1 MPEDRFRQG
10 GIPNLSQKWRQWNKA
25 AIKGLWVLVILGLV
39 ASLPVA
45 YDRIRTEGTSKN
57 VEMIFDYRDLV
68 QVSSYQGN
76 PTSFINEQLDALKE
90 AGVNTMAI
98 YETTLT
104 ELSNARRITVY
115 SEQDA
120 ARLTG
125 KVLTANENATYLLF
139 TDAEIQAKIEPIIR
153 KAFASQDIGVEDWTL
168 NGRSG
173 LKIATPVQ
181 NAVLKT
187 MQPDPIAME
196 MLDAKGFHLLP
207 RLGNSSIYDQESLA
221 SLLDRFKALGVDR
234 ILFDGEE
241 VPGYAEKP
249 DERHLDDFAKLL
261 NERKIGI
268 AAIEN
273 LKSPQRGFETLAKKT
288 NYNVARLYSLSG
300 RDSALDP
307 DIIADRFALAAK
319 DRNIRMMFIH
329 TAVQTNTLEGR
340 ITDTIENVLESL
352 NGPEGAMKRIE
363 HYGFKFGPASAFD
376 VAEMAGQN
384 YFRWVAIVGAVAL
397 VALAVSIFIPPLT
410 LLAFLLGLV
419 GVAGLYVLRPHLM
432 EQALALFAGIS
443 APTIAMVFAVRKIDR
458 LYEAGQKMSLGRR
471 LAHGILLFLRTSA
484 MSLMAVPFIIA
495 LLNRVT
501 YQLVLEQFRG
511 VSLLHLAPIA
521 LIALYVLFYR
531 KNSAFGSVGK
541 ILRMPITVA
550 MVVLI
555 AVAGVAGM
563 YYLSRTGNSGSASSL
578 EIAFRNFLENTVGV
592 RPRTKEF
599 LLGHPIFIAGVV
611 VALRYRHAIYV
622 MIIASIGQLSMVDT
636 FAHIHTPIWISFMRD
651 LIGIGFGLVVGLVF
665 VLVWQ
670 IIERCWKK
678 WSPLLAKL

>member
-1 MPEDRFRQG
+1 MRKSCRQG
-10 GIPNLSQKWRQWNKA
+10 GISNLSQKWRQWNKA
-25 AIKGLWVLVILGLV
+25 ASKVLWILVILGIV

-57 VEMIFDYRDLV
+57 VEMIFDYRDLI

-76 PTSFINEQLDALKE
+76 PNAFINEQLDVLQE
-90 AGVNTMAI
+90 AGIHTMAI
-98 YETTLT
+98 YQATLT
-104 ELSNARRITVY
+104 ELSNSRRITVY

-139 TDAEIQAKIEPIIR
+139 TDAESQSRIEPIIR
-153 KAFASQDIGVEDWTL
+153 KAFASQEIAVADWSL
-168 NGRSG
+168 NGRNG
-173 LKIATPVQ
+173 LKIATPLQ

-187 MQPDPIAME
+187 MEPDPISME
-196 MLDAKGFHLLP
+196 RLEQKGFHLLP
-207 RLGNSSIYDQESLA
+207 RMGNSAIYDQEALA
-221 SLLDRFKALGVDR
+221 SLLDRFKAAGVDR

-241 VPGYAEKP
+241 TPGYAEEP
-249 DERHLDDFAKLL
+249 EDRHLDEFAQLL
-261 NERKIGI
+261 NERGIGI

-273 LKSPQRGFETLAKKT
+273 LRGAQRGFETLAKET

-307 DIIADRFALAAK
+307 DILADRFALAAK

-329 TAVQTNTLEGR
+329 TAVQTNSVEGK
-340 ITDTIENVLESL
+340 ITDTIENIVESL
-352 NGPEGAMKRIE
+352 EGPEGAIQRIQN
-363 HYGFKFGPASAFD
+363 YGFEMGTASAFD

-384 YFRWVAIVGAVAL
+384 YFRWIAIIGAVAL
-397 VALAVSIFIPPLT
+397 VALLVSIFVPPLT
-410 LLAFLLGLV
+410 LLSFVLGLV
-419 GVAGLYVLRPHLM
+419 GVAGLYVLRPHVM
-432 EQALALFAGIS
+432 EQALALFAAIS

-458 LYEAGQKMSLGRR
+458 LHEVGQTMSTGRR
-471 LAHGILLFLRTSA
+471 LAHSILLFLRTSA

-495 LLNRVT
+495 LLHHVT
-501 YQLVLEQFRG
+501 YQLVLDQFRG

-521 LIALYVLFYR
+521 LTALYVLFYR

-541 ILRMPITVA
+541 IMRMPVTIA
-550 MVVLI
+550 MVVI
-555 AVAGVAGM
+555 VAIAGVAGL

-578 EIAFRNFLENTVGV
+578 EIAFRNLLENTVGV

-599 LLGHPIFIAGVV
+599 LLGHPIFIAGIF
-611 VALRYRHAIYV
+611 VALKYRHAIYV
-622 MIIASIGQLSMVDT
+622 LIIASIGQLSMVDT
-636 FAHIHTPIWISFMRD
+636 FAHIHTPIWISLVRD
-651 LIGIGFGLVVGLVF
+651 LLGIGFGIIVGLVF
-665 VLVWQ
+665 VLLWQ

-678 WSPLLAKL
+678 WSPLLARL

>member
-1 MPEDRFRQG
+1 M
-10 GIPNLSQKWRQWNKA
+10 SQKWRQWNKA
-25 AIKGLWVLVILGLV
+25 ATKVLWILVILGIV

-76 PTSFINEQLDALKE
+76 PSAWMNEQLDVLQE
-90 AGVNTMAI
+90 AGIHTMAV
-98 YETTLT
+98 YQATLT

-139 TDAEIQAKIEPIIR
+139 TDAENQAKIEPIIR
-153 KAFASQDIGVEDWTL
+153 KAFASQEIAVEDWSL

-187 MQPDPIAME
+187 MEPDPVAME
-196 MLDAKGFHLLP
+196 MLESKGFHLLP
-207 RLGNSSIYDQESLA
+207 RLSNSAVYDQEGLA
-221 SLLDRFKALGVDR
+221 SLLDRFKAIGVDR

-241 VPGYAEKP
+241 VPGYAEEP
-249 DERHLDDFAKLL
+249 DERHLEDFAKLL
-261 NERKIGI
+261 NERGIGI

-273 LKSPQRGFETLAKKT
+273 LRGPQRGFETLAKDT
-288 NYNVARLYSLSG
+288 NFNVARLYSLSG

-329 TAVQTNTLEGR
+329 TAVQTNSVEGR
-340 ITDTIENVLESL
+340 ITDTIENLVESL
-352 NGPEGAMKRIE
+352 DGPEGAIQRIE
-363 HYGFKFGPASAFD
+363 NYGFEMGPAASFE

-384 YFRWVAIVGAVAL
+384 YFRWIAILGAVAL
-397 VALAVSIFIPPLT
+397 IALLVSIFIPPLT
-410 LLAFLLGLV
+410 LLAFVV
-419 GVAGLYVLRPHLM
+419 GVVGTAGLYVLRPHLM
-432 EQALALFAGIS
+432 EQALALLAGIS
-443 APTIAMVFAVRKIDR
+443 APTIAMVFAIRKIDR
-458 LYEAGQKMSLGRR
+458 LYEAGQQMSVGRR

-484 MSLMAVPFIIA
+484 MSLIAVPFIIA
-495 LLNRVT
+495 LLNHVT
-501 YQLVLEQFRG
+501 YQLVLDQFRG

-521 LIALYVLFYR
+521 LTALYVLFYR
-531 KNSAFGSVGK
+531 ENSAFGSVGK
-541 ILRMPITVA
+541 ILRMPVTIA
-550 MVVLI
+550 MVVI
-555 AVAGVAGM
+555 AVVAAVAGL
-563 YYLSRTGNSGSASSL
+563 YYLSRTGNSGSASGI
-578 EIAFRNFLENTVGV
+578 EKTFRTLLENTVGV
-592 RPRTKEF
+592 RPRFKEF
-599 LLGHPIFIAGVV
+599 LLGHPIFIAAVF
-611 VALRYRHAIYV
+611 VALKYRHAVYV

-636 FAHIHTPIWISFMRD
+636 FAHIHTPIWISLVRD
-651 LIGIGFGLVVGLVF
+651 LLGMGLGIIVALGF

>member
-1 MPEDRFRQG
+1 M
-10 GIPNLSQKWRQWNKA
+10 SQKWRQWNKA
-25 AIKGLWVLVILGLV
+25 ASKVLWILVILGIV

-57 VEMIFDYRDLV
+57 VEMIFDYRDLI

-76 PTSFINEQLDALKE
+76 PNAFINEQLDVLQE
-90 AGVNTMAI
+90 AGIHTMAI
-98 YETTLT
+98 YQATLT
-104 ELSNARRITVY
+104 ELSNSRRITVY

-139 TDAEIQAKIEPIIR
+139 TDAESQSRIEPIIR
-153 KAFASQDIGVEDWTL
+153 KAFASQEIAVADWSL

-173 LKIATPVQ
+173 LKIATPLQ

-187 MQPDPIAME
+187 MEPDPISME
-196 MLDAKGFHLLP
+196 RLEQKGFHLLP
-207 RLGNSSIYDQESLA
+207 RLGNSAIYDQEALA
-221 SLLDRFKALGVDR
+221 SLLDRFKAAGVDR

-241 VPGYAEKP
+241 TPGYAEEP
-249 DERHLDDFAKLL
+249 EDRHLDEFAQLL
-261 NERKIGI
+261 NERGIGI

-273 LKSPQRGFETLAKKT
+273 LRGAQRGFETLAKET

-307 DIIADRFALAAK
+307 DILADRFALAAK

-329 TAVQTNTLEGR
+329 TAVQTNSVEGK
-340 ITDTIENVLESL
+340 ITDTIENIVESL
-352 NGPEGAMKRIE
+352 EGPEGAIQRIQN
-363 HYGFKFGPASAFD
+363 YGFEMGTASAFD

-384 YFRWVAIVGAVAL
+384 YFRWIAIIGAVAL
-397 VALAVSIFIPPLT
+397 VALLVSIFVPPLT
-410 LLAFLLGLV
+410 LLSFVLGLV
-419 GVAGLYVLRPHLM
+419 GVAGLYVLRPHVM
-432 EQALALFAGIS
+432 EQALALFSAIS

-458 LYEAGQKMSLGRR
+458 LHEVGQTMSTGRR
-471 LAHGILLFLRTSA
+471 LAHSILLFLRTSA

-495 LLNRVT
+495 LLHHVT
-501 YQLVLEQFRG
+501 YQLVLDQFRG

-521 LIALYVLFYR
+521 LTALYVLFYR

-541 ILRMPITVA
+541 IMRMPVTIA
-550 MVVLI
+550 MVVI
-555 AVAGVAGM
+555 VAIAGVAGL

-578 EIAFRNFLENTVGV
+578 EIAFRNLLENTVGV

-599 LLGHPIFIAGVV
+599 LLGHPIFIAGIF
-611 VALRYRHAIYV
+611 VALKYRHAIYV
-622 MIIASIGQLSMVDT
+622 LIIASIGQLSMVDT
-636 FAHIHTPIWISFMRD
+636 FAHIHTPVWISLVRD
-651 LIGIGFGLVVGLVF
+651 LLGIGFGIIVGLVF
-665 VLVWQ
+665 VLLWQ

-678 WSPLLAKL
+678 WSPLLARL

>member
-1 MPEDRFRQG
+1 M
-10 GIPNLSQKWRQWNKA
+10 SQKWRQWNKA
-25 AIKGLWVLVILGLV
+25 ATKVLWILVILGIV

-76 PTSFINEQLDALKE
+76 PRAWMNEQLDVLQE
-90 AGVNTMAI
+90 AGIHTMAV
-98 YETTLT
+98 YQATLT

-139 TDAEIQAKIEPIIR
+139 TDAENQAKIEPMIR
-153 KAFASQDIGVEDWTL
+153 KAFASQEIAVEDWSL

-187 MQPDPIAME
+187 MEPDPVAME
-196 MLDAKGFHLLP
+196 MLESKGFHLLP
-207 RLGNSSIYDQESLA
+207 RLSNSAVYDQEGLA
-221 SLLDRFKALGVDR
+221 SLLDRFKAMGVDR

-241 VPGYAEKP
+241 VPGYAEEP
-249 DERHLDDFAKLL
+249 DERHLEDFAQLL
-261 NERKIGI
+261 NERGIGI
-268 AAIEN
+268 ATIEN
-273 LKSPQRGFETLAKKT
+273 LRGPQRGFETLAKDT
-288 NYNVARLYSLSG
+288 NFNVARLYSLSG

-329 TAVQTNTLEGR
+329 TAVQTNSVEGR
-340 ITDTIENVLESL
+340 ITDTIENLVESL
-352 NGPEGAMKRIE
+352 DGPEGAIQRIE
-363 HYGFKFGPASAFD
+363 NYGFEMGPASSFE

-384 YFRWVAIVGAVAL
+384 YFRWIAILGAVAL
-397 VALAVSIFIPPLT
+397 IALLVSIFIPPLT
-410 LLAFLLGLV
+410 LLAFALGVV
-419 GVAGLYVLRPHLM
+419 GTAGLYVLRPHLM
-432 EQALALFAGIS
+432 EQALALLAGIS
-443 APTIAMVFAVRKIDR
+443 APTIAMVFAIRKIDR
-458 LYEAGQKMSLGRR
+458 LYEAGQKMSTGRR

-484 MSLMAVPFIIA
+484 MSLIAVPFIIA
-495 LLNRVT
+495 LLNHVT
-501 YQLVLEQFRG
+501 YQLVLDQFRG

-521 LIALYVLFYR
+521 LTALYVLFYR

-541 ILRMPITVA
+541 ILRMPVTIA
-550 MVVLI
+550 MVVI
-555 AVAGVAGM
+555 AAIAAVAGL
-563 YYLSRTGNSGSASSL
+563 YYLSRTGNSGSVSSL
-578 EIAFRNFLENTVGV
+578 EMTFRNLLENTVGV

-599 LLGHPIFIAGVV
+599 LLGHPLFIVGVFIA
-611 VALRYRHAIYV
+611 LKYRYAIYV
-622 MIIASIGQLSMVDT
+622 MVVASIGQLSMVDT
-636 FAHIHTPIWISFMRD
+636 FAHIHTPIWISLLRD
-651 LIGIGFGLVVGLVF
+651 LIGMGFGIVIGLVF

>member
-1 MPEDRFRQG
+1 MRESCRQG

-25 AIKGLWVLVILGLV
+25 ASKVLWILVILGIV

-45 YDRIRTEGTSKN
+45 YDRIRTESTSKN
-57 VEMIFDYRDLV
+57 VEMIFDYRDLI

-76 PTSFINEQLDALKE
+76 PNAFINEQLDVLQE
-90 AGVNTMAI
+90 AGIHTMAI
-98 YETTLT
+98 YQATLT
-104 ELSNARRITVY
+104 ELSNSRRITVY

-139 TDAEIQAKIEPIIR
+139 TDAESQSRIEPIIR
-153 KAFASQDIGVEDWTL
+153 KAFASQEIAVADWSL
-168 NGRSG
+168 NGRNG
-173 LKIATPVQ
+173 LKIATPLQ

-187 MQPDPIAME
+187 MEPDPISME
-196 MLDAKGFHLLP
+196 RLEQKGFHLLP
-207 RLGNSSIYDQESLA
+207 RLGNSAIYDQEALA
-221 SLLDRFKALGVDR
+221 SLLDRFKAAGVDR

-241 VPGYAEKP
+241 TPGYAEEP
-249 DERHLDDFAKLL
+249 EDRHLDEFAQLL
-261 NERKIGI
+261 NERGIGI

-273 LKSPQRGFETLAKKT
+273 LRGAQRGFETLAKET

-307 DIIADRFALAAK
+307 DILADRFALAAK

-329 TAVQTNTLEGR
+329 TAVQTNSVEGK
-340 ITDTIENVLESL
+340 ITDTIENIVESL
-352 NGPEGAMKRIE
+352 EGPEGAIQRIQN
-363 HYGFKFGPASAFD
+363 YGFEMGTASAFD

-384 YFRWVAIVGAVAL
+384 YFRWIAIIGAVAL
-397 VALAVSIFIPPLT
+397 VALLVSIFVPPLT
-410 LLAFLLGLV
+410 LLSFVLGLV
-419 GVAGLYVLRPHLM
+419 GVAGLYVLRPHVM
-432 EQALALFAGIS
+432 EQALALFAAIS

-458 LYEAGQKMSLGRR
+458 LHEVGQTMSTGRR
-471 LAHGILLFLRTSA
+471 LAHSILLFLRTSA

-495 LLNRVT
+495 LLHHVT
-501 YQLVLEQFRG
+501 YQLVLDQFRG

-521 LIALYVLFYR
+521 LTALYVLFYR

-541 ILRMPITVA
+541 IMRMPVTIA
-550 MVVLI
+550 MVVI
-555 AVAGVAGM
+555 VAIAGVAGL

-578 EIAFRNFLENTVGV
+578 EIAFRNLLENTVGV

-599 LLGHPIFIAGVV
+599 LLGHPILIAGIF
-611 VALRYRHAIYV
+611 VALKYRHAIYV
-622 MIIASIGQLSMVDT
+622 LIIASIGQLSMVDT
-636 FAHIHTPIWISFMRD
+636 FAHIHTPVWISLVRD
-651 LIGIGFGLVVGLVF
+651 LLGIGFGIIVGLVF
-665 VLVWQ
+665 VLLWQ

-678 WSPLLAKL
+678 WSPLLARL

>member
-1 MPEDRFRQG
+1 MRKSCRQG
-10 GIPNLSQKWRQWNKA
+10 GISNLSQKWRQWNKA
-25 AIKGLWVLVILGLV
+25 ASKVLWILVILGIV

-57 VEMIFDYRDLV
+57 VEMIFDYRDLI

-76 PTSFINEQLDALKE
+76 PNAFINEQLDVLQE
-90 AGVNTMAI
+90 AGIHTMAI
-98 YETTLT
+98 YQATLT
-104 ELSNARRITVY
+104 ELSNSRRITVY

-139 TDAEIQAKIEPIIR
+139 TDAESQSRIEPIIR
-153 KAFASQDIGVEDWTL
+153 KAFASQEIAVADWSL
-168 NGRSG
+168 NGRNG
-173 LKIATPVQ
+173 LKIATPLQ

-187 MQPDPIAME
+187 MEPDPISME
-196 MLDAKGFHLLP
+196 RLEQKGFHLLP
-207 RLGNSSIYDQESLA
+207 RLGNSAIYDQEALA
-221 SLLDRFKALGVDR
+221 SLLDRFKAAGVDR

-241 VPGYAEKP
+241 TPGYAEEP
-249 DERHLDDFAKLL
+249 EDRHLDEFAQLL
-261 NERKIGI
+261 NERGIGI

-273 LKSPQRGFETLAKKT
+273 LRGAQRGFETLAKET

-307 DIIADRFALAAK
+307 DILADRFALAAK

-329 TAVQTNTLEGR
+329 TAVQTNSVEGK
-340 ITDTIENVLESL
+340 ITDTIENIVESL
-352 NGPEGAMKRIE
+352 EGPEGAIQRIQN
-363 HYGFKFGPASAFD
+363 YGFEMGTASAFD

-384 YFRWVAIVGAVAL
+384 YFRWIAIIGAVAL
-397 VALAVSIFIPPLT
+397 VALLVSIFVPPLT
-410 LLAFLLGLV
+410 LLSFVLGLV
-419 GVAGLYVLRPHLM
+419 GVAGLYVLRPHVM
-432 EQALALFAGIS
+432 EQALALFAAIS

-458 LYEAGQKMSLGRR
+458 LHEIGQTMSTGRR
-471 LAHGILLFLRTSA
+471 LAHSILLFLRTSA

-495 LLNRVT
+495 LLHHVT
-501 YQLVLEQFRG
+501 YQLVLDQFRG

-521 LIALYVLFYR
+521 LTALYVLFYR

-541 ILRMPITVA
+541 IMRMPVTIA
-550 MVVLI
+550 MVVI
-555 AVAGVAGM
+555 VAIAGVAGL

-578 EIAFRNFLENTVGV
+578 EIAFRNLLENTVGV

-599 LLGHPIFIAGVV
+599 LLGHPIFIAGIF
-611 VALRYRHAIYV
+611 VALKYRHAIYV
-622 MIIASIGQLSMVDT
+622 LIIASIGQLSMVDT
-636 FAHIHTPIWISFMRD
+636 FAHIHTPIWISLVRD
-651 LIGIGFGLVVGLVF
+651 LLGIGFGIIVGLVF
-665 VLVWQ
+665 VLLWQ

-678 WSPLLAKL
+678 WSPLLARL

>member
-1 MPEDRFRQG
+1 M
-10 GIPNLSQKWRQWNKA
+10 SQKWRQWNKA
-25 AIKGLWVLVILGLV
+25 ASKVLWILVILGIV

-68 QVSSYQGN
+68 QGSSYQGN
-76 PTSFINEQLDALKE
+76 PNAWINEQLDVLKE
-90 AGVNTMAI
+90 AGIQTMAV

-125 KVLTANENATYLLF
+125 KVLTADENATYLLF
-139 TDAEIQAKIEPIIR
+139 TNAESRQKIEPIIR
-153 KAFASQDIGVEDWTL
+153 KAFASQEIAVEDWSL
-168 NGRSG
+168 NGRDG

-187 MQPDPIAME
+187 MEPDPIAMD
-196 MLDAKGFHLLP
+196 LLKSKGFHLLP
-207 RLGNSSIYDQESLA
+207 RLGNSTVYNQESLA
-221 SLLDRFKALGVDR
+221 SLLDRFKALGVER
-234 ILFDGEE
+234 ILFEGEE
-241 VPGYAEKP
+241 VPGYAEEP
-249 DERHLDDFAKLL
+249 DERHLEDFAKLL
-261 NERKIGI
+261 NERGIGI

-273 LKSPQRGFETLAKKT
+273 LKGPQRGFETLAKQT

-300 RDSALDP
+300 RDSSLDP
-307 DIIADRFALAAK
+307 DVIADRFALAAK

-329 TAVQTNTLEGR
+329 TAIQTNTVKGE
-340 ITDTIENVLESL
+340 ITDTIENLVESL
-352 NGPEGAMKRIE
+352 DGPEGAIQRIE
-363 HYGFKFGPASAFD
+363 NYGFQMGQADSFE

-384 YFRWVAIVGAVAL
+384 YFRWIAILGAVAL
-397 VALAVSIFIPPLT
+397 VALLVSVFVPPLT
-410 LLAFLLGLV
+410 LLAFILGLI
-419 GVAGLYVLRPHLM
+419 GTAGLYVLKPHVM
-432 EQALALFAGIS
+432 EQALALFAAIS

-458 LYEAGQKMSLGRR
+458 LHDAGQNMSTGRR

-484 MSLMAVPFIIA
+484 MSLLAVPFIIA

-521 LIALYVLFYR
+521 LTALYVLFYR

-541 ILRMPITVA
+541 ILRMPVTIA
-550 MVVLI
+550 MVIIV
-555 AVAGVAGM
+555 AVIGVVGM
-563 YYLSRTGNSGSASSL
+563 YYLSRTGNSGSATGL
-578 EIAFRNFLENTVGV
+578 EKAFRTLLENTVGV
-592 RPRTKEF
+592 RPRFKEF
-599 LLGHPIFIAGVV
+599 LLGHPIFIAGVF
-611 VALRYRHAIYV
+611 VALKYRHAIYV
-622 MIIASIGQLSMVDT
+622 MVIASIGQLSIVDT
-636 FAHIHTPIWISFMRD
+636 FAHIHTPVWISLVRD
-651 LIGIGFGLVVGLVF
+651 LLGIGLGIIVGLVF

>member
-1 MPEDRFRQG
+1 M
-10 GIPNLSQKWRQWNKA
+10 SQKWRQWNKA
-25 AIKGLWVLVILGLV
+25 ASKVLWILVILGIV

-57 VEMIFDYRDLV
+57 VEMIFDYRDLI

-76 PTSFINEQLDALKE
+76 PNAFINEQLDVLQE
-90 AGVNTMAI
+90 AGIHTMAI
-98 YETTLT
+98 YQATLT
-104 ELSNARRITVY
+104 ELSNSRRITVY

-139 TDAEIQAKIEPIIR
+139 TDAESQSRIEPIIR
-153 KAFASQDIGVEDWTL
+153 KAFASQEIAVADWSL
-168 NGRSG
+168 NGRNG
-173 LKIATPVQ
+173 LKIATPLQ

-187 MQPDPIAME
+187 MEPDPISME
-196 MLDAKGFHLLP
+196 RLEQKGFHLLP
-207 RLGNSSIYDQESLA
+207 RMGNSAIYDQEALA
-221 SLLDRFKALGVDR
+221 SLLDRFKAAGVDR

-241 VPGYAEKP
+241 TPGYAEEP
-249 DERHLDDFAKLL
+249 EDRHLDEFAQLL
-261 NERKIGI
+261 NERGIGI

-273 LKSPQRGFETLAKKT
+273 LRGAQRGFETLAKET

-307 DIIADRFALAAK
+307 DILADRFALAAK

-329 TAVQTNTLEGR
+329 TAVQTNSVEGK
-340 ITDTIENVLESL
+340 ITDTIENIVESL
-352 NGPEGAMKRIE
+352 EGPEGAIQRIQN
-363 HYGFKFGPASAFD
+363 YGFEMGTASAFD

-384 YFRWVAIVGAVAL
+384 YFRWIAIIGAVAL
-397 VALAVSIFIPPLT
+397 VALLVSIFVPPLT
-410 LLAFLLGLV
+410 LLSFVLGLV
-419 GVAGLYVLRPHLM
+419 GVAGLYVLRPHVM
-432 EQALALFAGIS
+432 EQALALFAAIS

-458 LYEAGQKMSLGRR
+458 LHEVGQTMSTGRR
-471 LAHGILLFLRTSA
+471 LAHSILLFLRTSA

-495 LLNRVT
+495 LLHHVT
-501 YQLVLEQFRG
+501 YQLVLDQFRG

-521 LIALYVLFYR
+521 LTALYVLFYR

-541 ILRMPITVA
+541 IMRMPVTIA
-550 MVVLI
+550 MVVI
-555 AVAGVAGM
+555 VAIAGVAGL

-578 EIAFRNFLENTVGV
+578 EIAFRNLLENTVGV

-599 LLGHPIFIAGVV
+599 LLGHPIFIAGIF
-611 VALRYRHAIYV
+611 VALKYRHAIYV
-622 MIIASIGQLSMVDT
+622 LIIASIGQLSMVDT
-636 FAHIHTPIWISFMRD
+636 FAHIHTPIWISLVRD
-651 LIGIGFGLVVGLVF
+651 LLGIGFGIIVGLVF
-665 VLVWQ
+665 VLLWQ

-678 WSPLLAKL
+678 WSPLLARL